1 MKQIKRI
8 IQNLLSIPV
17 IKTSYSE
24 FNRVFY
30 GFVSSNRLIA
40 TVFFILTPFGF
51 NRERFAFLKGRAQYY
66 QNLKTTNINNAHLR
80 RNIHRLE
87 KALIMEPRRS
97 KFALN
102 YIWETIRFYENIL
115 AKNNSGALSVDRK
128 ELSWSRDVLT
138 TYFSTVELDDTTTKL
153 KQRFLAAS
161 KQLPPSHEPPHVP
174 FLRKNSPENPIS
186 YEDMLQLSMRRR
198 SVRWFQDKK
207 VPRTLID
214 KALLIAR
221 QSPSACNRQPFEYR
235 IFDNPEIVQKV
246 ASIPMGADGYS
257 HNIQCIAVLVGK
269 QDNFFSPRDRHVIYI
284 DASLSAMAFMFGLET
299 VGLSSSVINW
309 PDFEPLEI
317 KMQKT
322 LGLNSHERVVMLIAI
337 GYAREDGGIP
347 YSEKKSLNSLR
358 RYNNLKN

>member
-1 MKQIKRI
+1 MKNIKRT
-8 IQNLLSIPV
+8 IQNIFSIPV
-17 IKTSYSE
+17 IRNSFNV

-30 GFVSSNRLIA
+30 GLVSSNRLIA
-40 TVFFILTPFGF
+40 TFYFILTPLSF

-66 QNLKTTNINNAHLR
+66 LNLETTNINNAHLR

-102 YIWETIRFYENIL
+102 YIGETIVFYETIL
-115 AKNNSGALSVDRK
+115 SGHNNEALPVDVT

-138 TYFSTVELDDTTTKL
+138 AYFSSVELDDTTTKL
-153 KQRFLAAS
+153 QQRFFEAG
-161 KQLPPSHEPPHVP
+161 KDFPPTQEVLYVP
-174 FLRKNSPENPIS
+174 FLRKGSPDNPVS
-186 YEDMLQLSMRRR
+186 YENMLQLSMRRR
-198 SVRWFQDKK
+198 SVRWFQNRK
-207 VPRTLID
+207 VPRKLID
-214 KALLIAR
+214 QALLIGR

-235 IFDNPEIVQKV
+235 IFDTPEMVQEV

-257 HNIQCIAVLVGK
+257 HNIQSIAVLVGK
-269 QDNFFSPRDRHVIYI
+269 QDNFFSPRDRHIIYI
-284 DASLSAMAFMFGLET
+284 DTSLSAMAFMFGLET

-322 LGLNSHERVVMLIAI
+322 LGLNSHDRVIMLIAI

-347 YSEKKSLNSLR
+347 YSEKKSLDSLR
-358 RYNNLKN
+358 SYNNL